1 MAWHGMAYI
10 YAYMIN
16 ISLSLS
22 HLSHSLSLSL
32 TNAHTHS
39 DYSSSTIQRRNCMDF
54 VCYSTRKG
62 GLGWGWGKGVSI
74 LCQILLFQKKINYK
88 VTNRKR
94 ERERVVYYYIL
105 QKDYHGSL
113 SFHHH
118 PISFTVTLFFSPL
131 NSPSSF
137 FLLHLFF
144 SHYTTPSYIYTH
156 TRTETH
162 RKIERERFSV

>member
-1 MAWHGMAYI
+1 
-10 YAYMIN
+10 MIN
-16 ISLSLS
+16 TSLSLIS
-22 HLSHSLSLSL
+22 LTLSLSQ
-32 TNAHTHS
+32 THTHTVTTVAPLFNVGTVWILS
-39 DYSSSTIQRRNCMDF
+39 ATPRERR
-54 VCYSTRKG
+54 

-94 ERERVVYYYIL
+94 EGGRERVVYYYIL

-131 NSPSSF
+131 NSPIIF
-137 FLLHLFF
+137 FPPPSLFL
-144 SHYTTPSYIYTH
+144 SLHYTFTYIYIH
-156 TRTETH
+156 TH
-162 RKIERERFSV
+162 RDTQKDREREREILCLAQ